1 MSEFEKDTA
10 IRVDQRWQCR
20 TRARMGAGHRPTI
33 PCHGRASEGWPGH
46 PRLSFA
52 FTKTW
57 VAGPRPAMTRDE
69 SPAVARKRPPVTVL
83 APMGRCRLAAA
94 GALLVLGLSTS
105 AQAAPPP
112 DAGSASGALATSG
125 ETSPATLPATS
136 AAVPPMTA
144 QGGTAPAATAQA
156 GTAPTGATPATNT
169 SAATAPAATTPTP
182 SVSASLLP
190 QDLSV
195 SAMFLHADVIVRSVM
210 IGLMGAS
217 VVTWTML
224 LAKGLELIQAR
235 RQIGRELTEAEA
247 HETLAEL
254 VLRTRGVRNATATMA
269 AAAAREMA
277 LSGDTSREG
286 LKERIASRLRR
297 IESQLGRRMNRG
309 TGWLATIGATA
320 PFVGLFGTVWGIMN
334 SFIGIS
340 RSQTTNLAVVAP
352 GIAEALLATAAGLVA
367 AIPAVVIYNLFSRG
381 IGGYRANVAD
391 LAATVERLASRDVD
405 AHRTPLKAA
414 AE

>member
-1 MSEFEKDTA
+1 MSEFENDTA
-10 IRVDQRWQCR
+10 IGMDPSWQCR
-20 TRARMGAGHRPTI
+20 KDAGT
-33 PCHGRASEGWPGH
+33 G
-46 PRLSFA
+46 
-52 FTKTW
+52 
-57 VAGPRPAMTRDE
+57 AGPRLGRCGASAAM
-69 SPAVARKRPPVTVL
+69 ARKRRPVTNS
-83 APMGRCRLAAA
+83 APMGRRRLAAA
-94 GALLVLGLSTS
+94 GALLLLGVSISAQAIS

-112 DAGSASGALATSG
+112 DAGSVSAAPAASG
-125 ETSPATLPATS
+125 ETSPAVPPAAA
-136 AAVPPMTA
+136 AAVAPMA
-144 QGGTAPAATAQA
+144 APAGTAPA
-156 GTAPTGATPATNT
+156 PA
-169 SAATAPAATTPTP
+169 
-182 SVSASLLP
+182 VSASLLP

-195 SAMFLHADVIVRSVM
+195 SAMFLHADIIVRIVM
-210 IGLMGAS
+210 IGLLGAS

-224 LAKGLELIQAR
+224 LGKGLELIQAKR
-235 RQIGRELTEAEA
+235 NIRRELVQAEA

-254 VLRTRGVRNATATMA
+254 VLRTGGVRTSTATMA
-269 AAAAREMA
+269 AAAAREMT

-286 LKERIASRLRR
+286 VKERIASRLHR
-297 IESQLGRRMNRG
+297 IESQLGRRMNHG

-381 IGGYRANVAD
+381 IGGYRASVAD